1 MLYATATYGLAAMEA
16 ADDQKR
22 AIMEPEEPERE
33 PKQFTTKT
41 YASLSKK
48 EETDS
53 TGMSEAFLNKFY
65 RVRTPLEKAT
75 RKNISKHIGLEEDD
89 IIAMFVK
96 PGGSMF
102 VLRHF
107 LAVDN
112 KKKAVVLAIRGTFS
126 VTGILI
132 DTQAAGGTLLVKRR
146 KIWSG
151 LRGTD
156 ASLTSR
162 LVFDSMSNKSLNS
175 LCYLCRYCHQ

>member
-22 AIMEPEEPERE
+22 SIMESEEQEPER
-33 PKQFTTKT
+33 KQLTKKT
-41 YASLSKK
+41 YASLPKK
-48 EETDS
+48 KETDS
-53 TGMSEAFLNKFY
+53 MSEAFLNKFY
-65 RVRTPLEKAT
+65 RVSTPLEKAT
-75 RKNISKHIGLEEDD
+75 KKWISEHIHLDEDD

-107 LAVDN
+107 LAVDK

-132 DTQAAGGTLLVKRR
+132 DTQAAGGTLLVNRR
-146 KIWSG
+146 KKIGRVVGWPM
-151 LRGTD
+151 L
-156 ASLTSR
+156 
-162 LVFDSMSNKSLNS
+162 
-175 LCYLCRYCHQ
+175 H

>member
-22 AIMEPEEPERE
+22 SIMESEEQEPER
-33 PKQFTTKT
+33 KQLTKKT
-41 YASLSKK
+41 YASLPKK
-48 EETDS
+48 KETDS
-53 TGMSEAFLNKFY
+53 MSEAFLNKFY

-75 RKNISKHIGLEEDD
+75 KKNISKHIGLEDEDD

-96 PGGSMF
+96 PGGSML

-107 LAVDN
+107 LAVDK

-132 DTQAAGGTLLVKRR
+132 DTQAAGGTLLVNRR
-146 KIWSG
+146 KKIGRVVGWPM
-151 LRGTD
+151 L
-156 ASLTSR
+156 
-162 LVFDSMSNKSLNS
+162 
-175 LCYLCRYCHQ
+175 H